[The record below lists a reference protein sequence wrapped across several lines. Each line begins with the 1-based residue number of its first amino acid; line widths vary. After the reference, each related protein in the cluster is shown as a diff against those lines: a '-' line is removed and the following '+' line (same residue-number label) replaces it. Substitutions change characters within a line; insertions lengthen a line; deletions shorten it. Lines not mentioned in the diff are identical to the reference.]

1 MIMATRKAGKTGR
14 ARPSTARSKPGA
26 QSARFKKIGKTSSQI
41 VMDAAAL
48 LDEEI
53 ASGIVAA
60 KQVQQRFA
68 RDRRIDP
75 SDFKGA
81 LKKFQGDAHQVVNM
95 LNGQFSGLRSRE
107 STQLVNR
114 FTRNTHNLLDLVVE
128 LVNTGA
134 KLADQLAQSKLNKKQ
149 GVRNGK
155 AGR

>member
-1 MIMATRKAGKTGR
+1 MATRKVGKKNR
-14 ARPSTARSKPGA
+14 ARPSTAKSRPGT
-26 QSARFKKIGKTSSQI
+26 QSARFKQIGKSSSQI
-41 VMDAAAL
+41 VMDAALL

-75 SDFKGA
+75 NDFKGA
-81 LKKFQGDAHQVVNM
+81 LKKFQGDAHQMVNM
-95 LNGQFSGLRSRE
+95 LNGQFAGVRSRQ

-134 KLADQLAQSKLNKKQ
+134 KIADQLAQSRLKKNQ
-149 GVRNGK
+149 GAGNGK
-155 AGR
+155 TRR